1 MKLLARFL
9 ALALLALAPASV
21 QGDGIGNN
29 GFAGDQFGSV
39 ALVQPASGVPFAD
52 NLTPA
57 TTTGMRAGF
66 QAMQAGTR
74 NMRVA
79 VMGDSTERGV
89 DETASPYGSQYP
101 LSIAEQLAILFRS
114 DGIPAGANNWYGISG
129 TNLSDY
135 DLRDHRF
142 SAGGTAAVGSTI
154 VQGGAGLSMSSATAT
169 ASFTPQQPVSSCD
182 VYTLQFSGFNGATLA
197 ANVDGGAAT
206 NIVQNATTTIRQTT
220 ISLGSVGT
228 HTVAVNWVSGSNAL
242 YGIDCQDATRKEI
255 TIRQWGISGG
265 TTSSMVDNT
274 GSPHAGRLN
283 QLGLNSVDLVM
294 GDYGLVNSWRL
305 NRSVA
310 NVIIDLT
317 TLFDAIKAAGA
328 DFIFVEP
335 PFDSSPTGNAANQQQ
350 YVDAAAALA
359 ISKGGIVFRTR
370 QALVSKTV
378 SDSYGYTVANDAVH
392 YRIYGEAFRAAL
404 LKPVI
409 RYGMGLTPFPDWI
422 VDTAGTTF
430 DFANN
435 RMYAGGAQDTLAN
448 DSQNHLLT
456 TRSQSNI
463 HPYSGSL
470 LAGVNWG
477 SVGLGAS
484 STGIVG
490 PDGAATAFKIN
501 EADFNGRHLLYGNG
515 AGAATLTIPADA
527 VITISC
533 TLKAAERG
541 FAILSGLD
549 GIATNG
555 FFASVNLTTGAVATV
570 ASTLSGPAGTG
581 TFVYA
586 TSVDRGNGWWTFSA
600 TGKLNAGATALYPAL
615 DVSNTLGANS
625 YQGVPGNGIYASSC
639 NAVVNQT
646 GLIPTASVG
655 LETTAQPSSTLF
667 GTSWTQLPLTGS
679 NALTLS
685 GGVYTNAAASGQ
697 QAGYF
702 TANQNAGQNVSRIG
716 ATWKFTNVGAGNN
729 GAATVVVWKDQP
741 ISTGSPVDSGMHLAI
756 GRSNWVFGKILNGN
770 PVVTVA
776 SGTFSPALSYGVPL
790 TVDVR
795 INGSTATVNLP
806 DGTKQDVTDPDIS
819 AAAGPWATIEAFQ
832 NDAAA
837 DDRTGFYKAWL
848 N

>member
-1 MKLLARFL
+1 MA
-9 ALALLALAPASV
+9 APASA
-21 QGDGIGNN
+21 
-29 GFAGDQFGSV
+29 FAPTMLPADV
-39 ALVQPASGVPFAD
+39 AAVLGGTGAAASGVPFAD
-52 NLTPA
+52 NLKPA
-57 TTTGMRAGF
+57 TTSKILAGY
-66 QAMQAGTR
+66 QAMLAGTR

-79 VMGDSTERGV
+79 VMGDSSERSV

-101 LSIAEQLAILFRS
+101 LSIAEQLATLFRS
-114 DGIPAGANNWYGISG
+114 DGIAAGANNWYGISG
-129 TNLSDY
+129 TSLSDY
-135 DLRDHRF
+135 DLRDDRF
-142 SAGGTAAVGSTI
+142 LASGTAAVGSTI
-154 VQGGAGLSMSSATAT
+154 VQGGAGLSMSSATAA

-182 VYTLQFSGFNGATLA
+182 IYTLQFVGFNGATLA
-197 ANVDGGAAT
+197 ANVDGGTAT
-206 NIVQNATTTIRQTT
+206 NIVQNTTTTIRQTT
-220 ISLGSVGT
+220 ISAGSVGT
-228 HTVAVNWVSGSNAL
+228 HTVNVNWASGSNAL

-255 TIRQWGISGG
+255 TFRQWGISGG
-265 TTSSMVDNT
+265 TSSSMIDNT
-274 GSPHAGRLN
+274 GSPQAGRLN
-283 QLGLNSVDLVM
+283 QLALSPVDLVL
-294 GDYGLVNSWRL
+294 GDFGLINSWRL

-310 NVIIDLT
+310 NVVLDLT

-335 PFDSSPTGNAANQQQ
+335 PFDSSSTGNTANQQQ

-409 RYGMGLTPFPDWI
+409 RYGMGLTPFPSWI
-422 VDTAGTTF
+422 VDTSGTTF

-435 RMYAGGAQDTLAN
+435 RIYAGGAQDTLAN
-448 DSQNHLLT
+448 DSQNHLVT
-456 TRSQSNI
+456 SRSQSNI

-477 SVGLGAS
+477 ALGLEAS
-484 STGIVG
+484 STGIIG

-501 EADFNGRHLLYGNG
+501 ESNLNGRHLLYGNG
-515 AGAATLTIPADA
+515 VAAATLPIPADA

-541 FAILSGLD
+541 FAIVSGLD
-549 GIATNG
+549 NTATNG

-570 ASTLSGPAGTG
+570 ASTFAGSSGTG

-615 DVSNTLGANS
+615 DLSNTLGSNS

-655 LETTAQPSSTLF
+655 LETTAQPSSTLS
-667 GTSWTQLPLTGS
+667 GTSWTLLPLTGS

-685 GGVYTNAAASGQ
+685 GGVYTNAASSGQ

-716 ATWKFTNVGAGNN
+716 ATWKFTNVGAGAN
-729 GAATVVVWKDQP
+729 GAATVVVWKTQP
-741 ISTGSPVDSGMHLAI
+741 ISTGSPPDAGVHLAI
-756 GRSNWVFGKILNGN
+756 GRSGWIFGKILGGN

-776 SGTFSPALSYGVPL
+776 SGTFSPPLAYDVPL
-790 TVDVR
+790 TLDVA
-795 INGSTATVNLP
+795 INGATATVDMP
-806 DGTKQDVTDPDIS
+806 DGTTQIITDADIA

-837 DDRTGFYKAWL
+837 DDRTGFLKSWL
-848 N
+848 K

>member
-1 MKLLARFL
+1 MLKRILAAWLL
-9 ALALLALAPASV
+9 LLVA
-21 QGDGIGNN
+21 
-29 GFAGDQFGSV
+29 
-39 ALVQPASGVPFAD
+39 ALVPTQQADGLGRDQRRVLLSSGTISSGVPFTT

-57 TTTGMRAGF
+57 TSSKMRAGY
-66 QAMQAGTR
+66 QAMLAGTR
-74 NMRVA
+74 NMV
-79 VMGDSTERGV
+79 VVTMGNSTDRGV
-89 DETASPYGSQYP
+89 DETASPKGSQYP
-101 LSIAEQLAILFRS
+101 LSVAEQLAILFRS
-114 DGIPAGANNWYGISG
+114 DGISAGANNWYGISG
-129 TNLSDY
+129 TNLADY
-135 DLRDHRF
+135 TDRDSRVAATGATTAF
-142 SAGGTAAVGSTI
+142 SIAVPIQGGSEIEFPTAAGTW
-154 VQGGAGLSMSSATAT
+154 
-169 ASFTPQQPVSSCD
+169 SFTPQQPVSSCQIYYQD
-182 VYTLQFSGFNGATLA
+182 SAAGRQFSWD
-197 ANVDGGAAT
+197 VDGGAS
-206 NIVQNATTTIRQTT
+206 TTITT
-220 ISLGSVGT
+220 AGLNTIANVTIPLGSVGT
-228 HTVAVNWVSGSNAL
+228 HTIRLSWVAAFVRI
-242 YGIDCQDATRKEI
+242 YGIDCQDATRKEV
-255 TIRQWGISGG
+255 TIRQWAISGG
-265 TTSSMVDNT
+265 TTSNMIENT
-274 GSPHAGRLN
+274 GTPSSGRLR
-283 QLGLNSVDLVM
+283 QLDLYRPDVVA

-310 NVIIDLT
+310 DVVADLT
-317 TLFDAIKAAGA
+317 TLFNAIKAAGA

-335 PFDSSPTGNAANQQQ
+335 PFDSSGTGNAANQQQ
-350 YVDAAAALA
+350 YVDAAASLA

-378 SDSYGYTVANDAVH
+378 SDSYGYTVQADAVH
-392 YRIYGEAFRAAL
+392 YRIYGESFRAAL
-404 LKPVI
+404 MKPMF
-409 RYGMGLTPFPDWI
+409 RYGMGLTPFPSWI
-422 VDTAGTTF
+422 VDTSGTTF

-448 DSQNHLLT
+448 DSQNHLVT
-456 TRSQSNI
+456 SRSQSNI

-477 SVGLGAS
+477 ALGLQAS

-501 EADFNGRHLLYGNG
+501 EDGSNGRHLLFGNG
-515 AGAATLTIPADA
+515 AGAATLPIPADT
-527 VITISC
+527 VVTISC

-541 FAILSGLD
+541 FAIVSGLD
-549 GIATNG
+549 NTASNG
-555 FFASVNLTTGAVATV
+555 FFASVNLTTGAVATTG
-570 ASTLSGPAGTG
+570 SGLSGAAGTG
-581 TFVYA
+581 TYVYA

-615 DVSNTLGANS
+615 DLSNTLGSNS

-716 ATWKFTNVGAGNN
+716 ATWKFTNVGAGAN
-729 GAATVVVWKDQP
+729 GAATVVVWKTQP
-741 ISTGSPVDSGMHLAI
+741 ISTGSPPDAGVHLAI
-756 GRSNWVFGKILNGN
+756 GRSGWIFGKIIGGN
-770 PVVTVA
+770 PVTTVA
-776 SGTFSPALSYGVPL
+776 SGSFSPALSYGVPL
-790 TVDVR
+790 TVDVS
-795 INGSTATVNLP
+795 ISGSTATVSLP
-806 DGTKQDVTDPDIS
+806 DGTTQIVSDPDIS

-837 DDRTGFYKAWL
+837 DDRTGFYKSWL
-848 N
+848 R